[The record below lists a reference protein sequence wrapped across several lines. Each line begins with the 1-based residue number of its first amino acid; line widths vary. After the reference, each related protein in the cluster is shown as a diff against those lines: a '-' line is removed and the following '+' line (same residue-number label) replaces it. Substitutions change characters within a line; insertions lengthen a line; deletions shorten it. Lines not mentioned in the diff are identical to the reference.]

1 MWESRRP
8 SAGDEQDT
16 EDVPSENV
24 ELAGRIAQAMAPGD
38 FVTLLEDEERLLA
51 AASAVEPYADPEFE
65 TVMVGP
71 EYLPDGAIYEGL
83 EGYVEAWRDWLAPYE
98 SYRAELEGWFDG
110 GDNVV
115 LFVRQVAQTAVG
127 GVPIEAESAVVFSFR
142 EGRLVRLEFH
152 LDRDRALK
160 VAGLAE

>member
-1 MWESRRP
+1 VGVATAI
-8 SAGDEQDT
+8 AGDEQDT
-16 EDVPSENV
+16 EDVPSETV

-38 FVTLLEDEERLLA
+38 FVTLLEDEEQLLA

-83 EGYVEAWRDWLAPYE
+83 EGYV
-98 SYRAELEGWFDG
+98 
-110 GDNVV
+110 
-115 LFVRQVAQTAVG
+115 
-127 GVPIEAESAVVFSFR
+127 
-142 EGRLVRLEFH
+142 LEFH